1 MLFKYKAINPD
12 GSRVEGKIEGT
23 NEDDA
28 IGLLQDKQLIIV
40 SLEPY
45 EDKNIFGSPSSG
57 SKIPFFG
64 PKVKEKDIVVF
75 SRQIATLFQSG
86 VSALRAFRLVATET
100 ENIELK
106 RILNLIGDD
115 VQSGLSIS
123 VSMAKYDKVFGKF
136 YSNMIKAGEESGKL
150 DESFSY
156 LAEYL
161 DRNFDLTQKLKKAS
175 VYPIFVSSTFF
186 VVMTIMIVF
195 VIPQLAGMLLEE
207 GQDLPLVTKI
217 VLGIGNI
224 ARHYGIIL
232 IIAGSVIG
240 YYLYNISQTP
250 SGKQYV
256 DYFKLKIPVFG
267 LLYKKIFLSRL
278 TDNLDTMLSS
288 GVQIVRALE
297 ITSEVVDNAVFQDL
311 LNRVSKKV
319 KGGKS
324 LSQSFYEEE
333 ELPNILVQM
342 TKIGEETG
350 KLGFILRSLSSYYKR
365 EVSTAIDTALS
376 LIEPALIIFLAGGVG
391 VLLAAV
397 LIPMYSV
404 VTNV

>member
-1 MLFKYKAINPD
+1 MLFKYKAINAD
-12 GSRVEGKIEGT
+12 GSRVDGKIEGA

-28 IGLLQDKQLIIV
+28 IGILQDKQLIIV
-40 SLEPY
+40 SLEPF
-45 EDKNIFGSPSSG
+45 EEKNLFGSTSTG
-57 SKIPFFG
+57 FKLPFLG
-64 PKVKEKDIVVF
+64 PKVEEKDVVVF

-100 ENIELK
+100 ENLELK

-115 VQSGLSIS
+115 IQSGLSIS
-123 VSMAKYDKVFGKF
+123 VSMAKYDKIFGKF

-150 DESFSY
+150 DESFNY

-175 VYPIFVSSTFF
+175 VYPMFVSATFL
-186 VVMTIMIVF
+186 VVMIAMIVF
-195 VIPQLAGMLLEE
+195 VIPQMAGMLLEE

-217 VLGIGNI
+217 VLGIGTI
-224 ARHYGIIL
+224 AKNYGILIL
-232 IIAGSVIG
+232 IVGSVVS
-240 YYLYNISQTP
+240 YYLYNMSQTP
-250 SGKQYV
+250 GGKQYV
-256 DYFKLKIPVFG
+256 DYFKLKIPIFKV
-267 LLYKKIFLSRL
+267 LYKKIFLSRL
-278 TDNLDTMLSS
+278 TDNLDTMLTS

-297 ITSEVVDNAVFQDL
+297 ITSEVVDNTVFQDL
-311 LNRVSKKV
+311 LIRVSKKV

-365 EVSTAIDTALS
+365 EVETAIDTALS
-376 LIEPALIIFLAGGVG
+376 LIEPTLIIFLAGGVG
-391 VLLAAV
+391 ILLAAV